1 MPDKVGVNGDNMK
14 NTYIVGKY
22 PEDDLLELEA
32 LRYLNYDRLSRERCT
47 GNTVLV
53 LGDYLP
59 EYMRKQ
65 MLLLEDACQ
74 FIDSKPINF
83 LVKPHP
89 MCPISSKDYPG
100 IDMVITNRPIHDII
114 NICMFVYV
122 SSTTSAA
129 IDAYCSGKHVVTILD
144 QSKLNLSPLLG
155 LKDVTFVSTSR
166 DLANIIND
174 NKVDRLEKIQRVD
187 YFYFNNKLPR
197 WRGLLLDS
205 NIKNK
210 ENL

>member
-174 NKVDRLEKIQRVD
+174 NNI
-187 YFYFNNKLPR
+187 NSSN
-197 WRGLLLDS
+197 DS
-205 NIKNK
+205 NI
-210 ENL
+210 